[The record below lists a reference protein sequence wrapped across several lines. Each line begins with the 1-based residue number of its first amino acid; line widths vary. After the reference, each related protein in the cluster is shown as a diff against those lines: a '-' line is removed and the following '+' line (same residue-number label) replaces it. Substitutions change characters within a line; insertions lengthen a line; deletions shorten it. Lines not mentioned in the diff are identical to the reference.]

1 MVVTNHHKCNFLF
14 VSSCH
19 NPHLFFELEVMVL
32 LEIEQV
38 ENSHISAVS
47 NKHESLQGHEVSIEL
62 EVGGD
67 LSILN
72 LVHVVAHSLDLLV
85 VLSFDLRFTSVFDL
99 ENFASSLQRHEFT
112 PMSVDFVNALLD
124 FFVILRHLSKANVV
138 L

>member
-1 MVVTNHHKCNFLF
+1 M
-14 VSSCH
+14 
-19 NPHLFFELEVMVL
+19 
-32 LEIEQV
+32 
-38 ENSHISAVS
+38 S
-47 NKHESLQGHEVSIEL
+47 NKHESLQGHEVSVEL

-99 ENFASSLQRHEFT
+99 ENFASSLQRHELT

-124 FFVILRHLSKANVV
+124 FLVIQRHLSKANVV